1 MTQAIIVMY
10 SRVRLGVHSV
20 EQVFAGA
27 CVGAC
32 LGASWHWL
40 GHVLIRPKLYPW
52 IARSRFGRL
61 LHVKNSAYSPGVQQL
76 ESKIALVLHDLHHRA
91 SSVSSLTP
99 ERVAQSWQLLNELG
113 VDEVVL
119 DRVSGSS
126 ATQEDRALTA
136 AALAFAIVMSQ
147 RTVKTM

>member
-1 MTQAIIVMY
+1 MY

-27 CVGAC
+27 FVGAC
-32 LGASWHWL
+32 LGATWHWL

-61 LHVKNSAYSPGVQQL
+61 VHIKNSAYSPGVQQL
-76 ESKIALVLHDLHHRA
+76 ESKIALVLHDLHHRT
-91 SSVSSLTP
+91 SSVPTLSP
-99 ERVAQSWQLLNELG
+99 ERVAQSRQLLSELG

-119 DRVSGSS
+119 DRMSSGSS
-126 ATQEDRALTA
+126 TQEDAALTA
-136 AALAFAIVMSQ
+136 ASLAFAVVMSQ
-147 RTVKTM
+147 RTVKTL